1 MINSGFKPGFLEVY
15 CGPMKSG
22 KSKELLN
29 RLDRIKYISGCKS
42 LLVKPSLD
50 TRDNGIKSRGGD
62 YLFSQIINY
71 DTPEEILNLMNGYN
85 VLGIDEVQFFDKG
98 LIKVLE
104 SLLKKEINI
113 LVSGL
118 DTDFRG
124 EPFGIMPYL
133 MSLANSVTK
142 LSAVC
147 MYNNCGRDATR
158 TQRLI
163 DGIPA
168 PYNAPII
175 LIGDEKEGYEPR
187 CLQHHICEK

>member
-71 DTPEEILNLMNGYN
+71 DTPEEILNLVKEREQARLDKDWVKSDELRDKISSLGY
-85 VLGIDEVQFFDKG
+85 Q
-98 LIKVLE
+98 IKD
-104 SLLKKEINI
+104 SD
-113 LVSGL
+113 SG
-118 DTDFRG
+118 
-124 EPFGIMPYL
+124 PKI
-133 MSLANSVTK
+133 SK
-142 LSAVC
+142 
-147 MYNNCGRDATR
+147 
-158 TQRLI
+158 I
-163 DGIPA
+163 
-168 PYNAPII
+168 
-175 LIGDEKEGYEPR
+175 
-187 CLQHHICEK
+187 